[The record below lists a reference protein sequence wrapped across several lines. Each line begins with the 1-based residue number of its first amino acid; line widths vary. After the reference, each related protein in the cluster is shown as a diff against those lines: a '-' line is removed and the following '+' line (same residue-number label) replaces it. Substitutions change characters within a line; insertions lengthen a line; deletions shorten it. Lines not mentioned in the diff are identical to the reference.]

1 MAEEKAYSRRI
12 SRDTLEKTRR
22 GIHNYI
28 IVGKRYRNPKY
39 TALQLSGNAVR
50 YWMNEKKIPVERVL
64 VVCLTK
70 KMMAM

>member
-1 MAEEKAYSRRI
+1 MRYCSSTHRGDNTRLVYTHIIIMAEEKAYSRRI

-39 TALQLSGNAVR
+39 TALQLS
-50 YWMNEKKIPVERVL
+50 ED
-64 VVCLTK
+64 CS
-70 KMMAM
+70 